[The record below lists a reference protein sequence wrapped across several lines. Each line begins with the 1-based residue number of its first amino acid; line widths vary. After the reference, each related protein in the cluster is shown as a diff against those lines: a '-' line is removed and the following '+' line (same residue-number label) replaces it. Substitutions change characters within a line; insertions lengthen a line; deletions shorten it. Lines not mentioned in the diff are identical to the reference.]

1 MLTQIEIKTKS
12 TNALRKEFYVKC
24 SICGKFCDIIKEYKG
39 LYLVCDSCN
48 NETFINYLSYKN
60 VNNTKK
66 FSAIFKHNKND
77 TVDVF
82 RKNVLPIHSMDNYR
96 SH

>member
-12 TNALRKEFYVKC
+12 TNALRKEFFVKC
-24 SICGKFCDIIKEYKG
+24 SLCGRFTTIIKEQKG
-39 LYLVCDSCN
+39 LYLVCDQCD
-48 NETFINYLSYKN
+48 TQVFLNYLSYKN
-60 VNNTKK
+60 VNKTKN
-66 FSAIFKHNKND
+66 FSAIFKYDKND

-82 RKNVLPIHSMDNYR
+82 KKNVLPIHSMDNYR